1 MDMKSAAA
9 DFMKGFSVAAKFV
22 ADVMLGKLAKWL
34 RVMGYDTIYRSR
46 YRPRQIQTLV
56 GEGRILLTRDTRS
69 AREHEDAVFIRSD
82 HVDEQLGQL
91 KGAGWIS
98 MDRGRWFTRCTICNE
113 PLVEAPVEAARENV
127 PEYVFSEH
135 PKGIRFCPSCRRFFW
150 SGSHR
155 QKMVEQ
161 LEAWGF

>member
-9 DFMKGFSVAAKFV
+9 DFMKGFPVAPKFV
-22 ADVMLGKLAKWL
+22 ADAMLGKLAKWL

-46 YRPRQIQTLV
+46 YRPGQIQSLV

-69 AREHEDAVFIRSD
+69 AREDERAVLIRSD
-82 HVDEQLGQL
+82 HVGEQLRQL
-91 KGAGWIS
+91 KEEACIRE
-98 MDRGRWFTRCTICNE
+98 DHARWFARCTICNE

-127 PEYVFSEH
+127 PEYVFFEH
-135 PKGIRFCPSCRRFFW
+135 PAGIRFCPSCRRFFW

-155 QKMVEQ
+155 QRMVAQ